1 MMSGADTGVLSL
13 FFMHVLIKVTFP
25 RVVPVRCV
33 WSEVVGEAL
42 CLKSCGRREIQWRT
56 EAGRWSCRCRTAEVR
71 DSVQLY
77 GESRC
82 SVWCARSGQPGS
94 DGITLCSTS
103 LWVTRLPLSGRRSAL
118 SQPALCRQFPVSTA
132 AAASLDA
139 SAPRWPLRLLFKR
152 SSVATASQVPSQ
164 RRDGRKGFLRR
175 DGQTGAGMSAD
186 GPAVPEVK
194 GSSAAPRPT
203 PPPLTAGVPRLLQRE
218 APP

>member
-1 MMSGADTGVLSL
+1 MSGADTGVLSL

-42 CLKSCGRREIQWRT
+42 CLKSCGRREVQWRT

-118 SQPALCRQFPVSTA
+118 SQPALCSFQCLQR
-132 AAASLDA
+132 LR
-139 SAPRWPLRLLFKR
+139 PRWTP
-152 SSVATASQVPSQ
+152 QHH
-164 RRDGRKGFLRR
+164 DGRYAYCSN
-175 DGQTGAGMSAD
+175 GA
-186 GPAVPEVK
+186 PW
-194 GSSAAPRPT
+194 
-203 PPPLTAGVPRLLQRE
+203 LLQARF
-218 APP
+218 PPSVGMGVRDFCVGMAKRVPG

>member
-1 MMSGADTGVLSL
+1 MPDCRGARFRAAVRRVALFGVVCAFRAAWFRWDNPLLHESL
-13 FFMHVLIKVTFP
+13 GYPTASQ
-25 RVVPVRCV
+25 RT
-33 WSEVVGEAL
+33 AL
-42 CLKSCGRREIQWRT
+42 C
-56 EAGRWSCRCRTAEVR
+56 AVP
-71 DSVQLY
+71 
-77 GESRC
+77 
-82 SVWCARSGQPGS
+82 AR
-94 DGITLCSTS
+94 
-103 LWVTRLPLSGRRSAL
+103 PL
-118 SQPALCRQFPVSTA
+118 QFPVSTA